1 MLLTMQV
8 SAPSLELYLPSKTAR
23 GSQASIDRSS
33 SVPRSSA
40 KRAKSAIEASTMRS
54 ARETTHVRRRNRASQ
69 CRCRAWSRSI
79 PWVSS
84 LPTWSP
90 ALRDQLGVRRPI
102 IGTVEA
108 DAPALQSFGQ
118 PLAGGLVTTAQ
129 LPVEEPSR
137 STIPSLPHPELVGL
151 FFRKCHISSSSTTT
165 ARPSGSGFCAYTS
178 AKRSIQACT
187 LGVETPSS
195 LAVRFIDRPLRY
207 SSTAST
213 LTRSGMPR
221 GGVSVKFSPQA
232 LHK

>member
-1 MLLTMQV
+1 MVALDAVGLLLADV
-8 SAPSLELYLPSKTAR
+8 E
-23 GSQASIDRSS
+23 
-33 SVPRSSA
+33 
-40 KRAKSAIEASTMRS
+40 
-54 ARETTHVRRRNRASQ
+54 
-69 CRCRAWSRSI
+69 
-79 PWVSS
+79 
-84 LPTWSP
+84 P
-90 ALRDQLGVRRPI
+90 ALRDQLGVGRPI

-108 DAPALQSFGQ
+108 DAPALRSFEQ

-151 FFRKCHISSSSTTT
+151 LFRKCHTSSSSTTT

-178 AKRSIQACT
+178 ARRSIQACT
-187 LGVETPSS
+187 LGVEPPSS
-195 LAVRFIDRPLRY
+195 LAARLIDRPLRY

-232 LHK
+232 LQR